1 MFFLIPWLEHADQ
14 ACAAPHALF
23 IACDRRTWGRT
34 ANLLSRSQLL
44 SAELDKRFLESCF
57 GRRSMP
63 VPIWF
68 IAPAVIICATALVV
82 LALVSMGAW

>member
-1 MFFLIPWLEHADQ
+1 V
-14 ACAAPHALF
+14 
-23 IACDRRTWGRT
+23 
-34 ANLLSRSQLL
+34 LSRPLTRSLLLVIGEHEVARPNCNLDHSFCSPNWL
-44 SAELDKRFLESCF
+44 SAFGKLFF
-57 GRRSMP
+57 GRQSMP